1 MILKHFIKKISSKE
15 GFRNKRS
22 DQGSMICNQICPAAA
37 VFPGI
42 FPRTRGKKSG
52 MNSDCIRLPG
62 EENIAGAATEH
73 LQPATTD
80 SQHLAVFSQYFHG
93 TMLLCECPMSECN
106 VMSKKTNLQSHTYVD
121 CFWHVLST
129 FYWPDLEMKLW
140 FWAPS

>member
-1 MILKHFIKKISSKE
+1 MSVHHDERQAVLWSVTARGAEQGGGSRDTDHSAPHYKHTINDTQTLYKKKSSKE

-22 DQGSMICNQICPAAA
+22 DQGSVICNQICPAAAAA

-42 FPRTRGKKSG
+42 FPRTRQGKKSG

-80 SQHLAVFSQYFHG
+80 SQHLAVFSQ
-93 TMLLCECPMSECN
+93 
-106 VMSKKTNLQSHTYVD
+106 
-121 CFWHVLST
+121 
-129 FYWPDLEMKLW
+129 
-140 FWAPS
+140 